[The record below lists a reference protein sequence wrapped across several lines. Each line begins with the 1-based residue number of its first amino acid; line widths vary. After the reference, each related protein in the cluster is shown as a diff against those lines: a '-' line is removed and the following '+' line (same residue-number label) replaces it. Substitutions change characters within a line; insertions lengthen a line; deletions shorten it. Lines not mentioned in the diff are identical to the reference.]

1 MRVTISRGGYPDF
14 ELVGKTELSDE
25 LRTCGELVREAG
37 EDGPRRECG
46 IRTVETIVYE
56 VGDGY
61 GGRTGDLYLAPR
73 CRRHAEAARERVR
86 EEKIGYLTIGAPE

>member
-1 MRVTISRGGYPDF
+1 MRVTISRSGYPDF
-14 ELVGKTELSDE
+14 ELVGRTSLEDE
-25 LRTCGELVREAG
+25 LRTCGELVRDTDQE
-37 EDGPRRECG
+37 RRECG
-46 IRTVETIVYE
+46 IRAVETIVYE

-86 EEKIGYLTIGAPE
+86 EEKIGYLTIGMPA